1 MSARKS
7 KYEYEP
13 CTYRNLGKG
22 VDGFIHWCNDICQI
36 QYDAILKVKA
46 KQEAEG
52 NVLTA
57 TPASQA
63 LGIIQAAA
71 QVAKNKRLGK
81 SK

>member
-46 KQEAEG
+46 EQEAKG
-52 NVLTA
+52 NVLT
-57 TPASQA
+57 PASRA
-63 LGIIQAAA
+63 NHLIQAAA

-81 SK
+81 S